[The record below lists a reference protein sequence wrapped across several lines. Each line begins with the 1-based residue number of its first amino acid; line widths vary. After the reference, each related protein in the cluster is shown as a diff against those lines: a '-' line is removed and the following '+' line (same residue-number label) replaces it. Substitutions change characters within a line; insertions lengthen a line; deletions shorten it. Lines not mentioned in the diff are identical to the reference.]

1 MHDACGSHHRWL
13 LGGLVVRERPGVHQ
27 RDCAAQ
33 AAGRTGY
40 GLSVRH
46 YGAGGPRPV
55 GRCANSSGVWGWR
68 GVSSL
73 AMMAWPFG
81 MFFWYAES
89 SGWRIS
95 EEVKREVS

>member
-55 GRCANSSGVWGWR
+55 GRCAQFVG
-68 GVSSL
+68 SL
-73 AMMAWPFG
+73 GLEGCKFFGHDGLLVCFFG
-81 MFFWYAES
+81 MLKVLVGEY
-89 SGWRIS
+89 R
-95 EEVKREVS
+95 KK